1 MNTVEMKI
9 YHLQLDEDG
18 RWELL
23 REVSDTAYKVVKKFE
38 DYKDVIKSVQAR
50 AEKKLSYEI
59 YDHYFEITITVE
71 LGEIKSVRGYWE
83 GEVDYSEQKIA
94 WGVMKPRDEEDEDH
108 YEPSCSRCGDGGCFW
123 CEPHRFI

>member
-1 MNTVEMKI
+1 MNSTEIKT
-9 YHLQLDEDG
+9 YHLELDHDGTWQLH
-18 RWELL
+18 
-23 REVSDTAYKVVKKFE
+23 REISDTEFKVVKRFE

-59 YDHYFEITITVE
+59 YDHYFEVTISVE

-94 WGVMKPRDEEDEDH
+94 WGVMQPRDEDDD
-108 YEPSCSRCGDGGCFW
+108 YEPSCSACGDGGCFW